1 MKELIV
7 AHLEDDQAKLAEI
20 TTLDQQRH
28 EELVEQGNQLVSVV
42 GQLVNAVNTQS
53 EELRLQRAQEQES
66 RAIEADKNHLLNLL
80 LTKFIEKRDNWYCA
94 SDFMRLQADHQI

>member
-28 EELVEQGNQLVSVV
+28 EELVEQGNQLVLVV

-66 RAIEADKNHLLNLL
+66 RAIEADKNRLLNLL
-80 LTKFIEKRDNWYCA
+80 LTKFIEK
-94 SDFMRLQADHQI
+94 